1 MRAATARRMKA
12 RGEAMLAAELVAGTV
27 ELLDA
32 VELVL
37 DALEELVLLVVL
49 PDVVAL
55 LAPVVAVLDEAELVT
70 VDPEEVEAPED
81 VEDATELEPELER
94 AGPPVIR
101 NRTE

>member
-12 RGEAMLAAELVAGTV
+12 RGEAMLPAELVAGTV

-37 DALEELVLLVVL
+37 DALEELVLLPVVVL
-49 PDVVAL
+49 PDAVELLTVVAE
-55 LAPVVAVLDEAELVT
+55 LDEAVDVM
-70 VDPEEVEAPED
+70 VDPEADEEPEV
-81 VEDATELEPELER
+81 VEDPVELELER
-94 AGPPVIR
+94 AGPPVIW